1 MAPPKGNRFWEKRS
15 SHGRKPLFNSPEELW
30 NAAVE
35 YFEWVEDNPL
45 EEEKVFH
52 AQGIITKTT
61 VTKMRAM
68 TVQGLCLYLDIDEQT
83 LANYEKKEDFFGIV
97 KQIKSVIYEQKFT
110 GAAADLLNP
119 NIISRDLGLSDSQAV
134 KHSGSVGN
142 VNYDV
147 KSDDPKE
154 AAQEYLEMLKNG

>member
-1 MAPPKGNRFWEKRS
+1 M
-15 SHGRKPLFNSPEELW
+15 FNSPDELW

-52 AQGIITKTT
+52 AQGIITRAM

-68 TVQGLCLYLDIDEQT
+68 TIQGLCLYLDIDEQT

-119 NIISRDLGLSDSQAV
+119 NIISRDLGLADKKDHLSSDGSMSPKEPVTLDDFYAEKESDS
-134 KHSGSVGN
+134 
-142 VNYDV
+142 
-147 KSDDPKE
+147 
-154 AAQEYLEMLKNG
+154 

>member
-1 MAPPKGNRFWEKRS
+1 M
-15 SHGRKPLFNSPEELW
+15 FNNPDELW

-52 AQGIITKTT
+52 AQGIITKAT
-61 VTKMRAM
+61 VNKMRAM

-83 LANYEKKEDFFGIV
+83 LTNYEKKEDFFGIV

-119 NIISRDLGLSDSQAV
+119 NIISRDLGLADKQDHSSSD
-134 KHSGSVGN
+134 GSMTPKPSTIELVAPN
-142 VNYDV
+142 VES
-147 KSDDPKE
+147 SDRVT
-154 AAQEYLEMLKNG
+154 A

>member
-1 MAPPKGNRFWEKRS
+1 M
-15 SHGRKPLFNSPEELW
+15 FNSPEELW

-52 AQGIITKTT
+52 AQGIITKAT

-119 NIISRDLGLSDSQAV
+119 NIISRDLGLSDNQAV
-134 KHSGSVGN
+134 KHSGSVGS